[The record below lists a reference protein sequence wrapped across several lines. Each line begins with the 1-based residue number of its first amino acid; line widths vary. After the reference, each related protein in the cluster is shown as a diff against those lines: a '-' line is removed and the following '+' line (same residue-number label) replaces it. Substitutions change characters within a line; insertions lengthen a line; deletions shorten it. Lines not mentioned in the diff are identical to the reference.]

1 MSAIYIIA
9 GAPGVGK
16 STKGAD
22 YIGPELDILNEDETR
37 LKYKGLG
44 YPDYEQYAMSR
55 VRGIVLRRIIDDQDF
70 ALELNLGFEHQ
81 YEYILNA
88 KTFKWGN
95 KLHIV
100 LFHTD
105 SLQLCLDRARIRHE
119 SGLHLVAPD
128 IIRKM
133 YLNMIP
139 LLKKNFA
146 AIDSLVLLDA
156 KPNNRLDTV
165 AVYDKESRSLDLFDT
180 SPKWFKKDLL
190 PFMEQFLAELKI
202 VRPQTKPWQPSRDEG
217 EDQDMDIGYTPGR

>member
-1 MSAIYIIA
+1 MSSIYIIP

-22 YIGPELDILNEDETR
+22 YIDTELDILNEDETR
-37 LKYKGLG
+37 LKYKELG
-44 YPDYEQYAMSR
+44 YPDYEQYAMNR
-55 VRGIVLRRIIDDQDF
+55 VRGIVLRRIIDDKDF

-95 KLHIV
+95 KLHII

-105 SLQLCLDRARIRHE
+105 SLKLCLDRARVRHE

-133 YLNMIP
+133 YLNMLP
-139 LLKKNFA
+139 LLKKNFT

-156 KPNNRLDTV
+156 KTNNRLDTV
-165 AVYDKESRSLDLFDT
+165 AVYD
-180 SPKWFKKDLL
+180 
-190 PFMEQFLAELKI
+190 
-202 VRPQTKPWQPSRDEG
+202 
-217 EDQDMDIGYTPGR
+217 IGR